1 MTTLFMHHY
10 YVPKKAQGYV
20 CKTDAHLQFDN
31 ADHIGTDAIYETY
44 HRLFSEWKSN
54 SVLLIELVLVL
65 NHRIGFWSDMI
76 KRGSNVQKG
85 RDFTLVYLELYE
97 KTEKYLIKTFP
108 ILCTIYNKV
117 VTKYSSVLNCKTVL
131 R

>member
-1 MTTLFMHHY
+1 MRKLYDDFVY
-10 YVPKKAQGYV
+10 APLLRSKKGTRL
-20 CKTDAHLQFDN
+20 TDAHLQFDN

-54 SVLLIELVLVL
+54 RVLLIELVLVL

-76 KRGSNVQKG
+76 KRDSNVQKG

-97 KTEKYLIKTFP
+97 KTEKYLITTFP
-108 ILCTIYNKV
+108 ID
-117 VTKYSSVLNCKTVL
+117 
-131 R
+131 

>member
-31 ADHIGTDAIYETY
+31 ADHVGTDAIQETY
-44 HRLFSEWKSN
+44 NRLFNEWKSN
-54 SVLLIELVLVL
+54 KVLLTELALVL

-76 KRGSNVQKG
+76 KRGTEVQKS
-85 RDFTLVYLELYE
+85 RELTIIYLDLYE
-97 KTEKYLIKTFP
+97 QTEKYLTRKNHYETRKEWQI
-108 ILCTIYNKV
+108 IE
-117 VTKYSSVLNCKTVL
+117 
-131 R
+131 

>member
-97 KTEKYLIKTFP
+97 KTEKYLMRKKYNSTRENWQ
-108 ILCTIYNKV
+108 ILE
-117 VTKYSSVLNCKTVL
+117 
-131 R
+131 